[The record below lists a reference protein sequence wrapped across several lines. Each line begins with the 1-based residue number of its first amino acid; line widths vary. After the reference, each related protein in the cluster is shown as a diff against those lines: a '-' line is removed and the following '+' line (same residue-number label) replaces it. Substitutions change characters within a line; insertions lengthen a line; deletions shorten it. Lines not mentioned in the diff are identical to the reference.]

1 MKKALEFEI
10 KLANA
15 TTAREFRRD
24 PNNLYNPTTL
34 DQFENLPGKTLLSNT
49 WSILN
54 EVEIMK
60 SLDLVIAISLHKII
74 RKQPLL
80 CRISTLNEQIYCW
93 HYQCTWCWH
102 QAWGWREN
110 HQRRP
115 GVHEKV
121 RWAYFQHRQYRCCQL
136 PWLESL
142 QVNDLCPYQRRKK
155 TKRTIQQ
162 VPQYIAKLC
171 TYL

>member
-1 MKKALEFEI
+1 MVESAKLLGADEETAKQEMKKALEFEI

-60 SLDLVIAISLHKII
+60 SLDLVNAISLHKII

-80 CRISTLNEQIYCW
+80 CRISTLNEQIYC
-93 HYQCTWCWH
+93 
-102 QAWGWREN
+102 
-110 HQRRP
+110 
-115 GVHEKV
+115 
-121 RWAYFQHRQYRCCQL
+121 
-136 PWLESL
+136 
-142 QVNDLCPYQRRKK
+142 
-155 TKRTIQQ
+155 
-162 VPQYIAKLC
+162 
-171 TYL
+171 